1 MSIFFKKFYKDFQ
14 EYVYI
19 NEVLVAASGYT
30 IGIASYNFLKSLIDE
45 IIEPVILFIF
55 KNMIIISPIYNKYNN
70 FFNSLGNFIWL
81 TLVWI
86 ITIFLSFFV
95 IEYILNSKI
104 IGLSGIVVSN
114 KEKNDFIKN
123 KIVTKEKANIIP
135 NDKDKKEI
143 EIEEQILKEKHT
155 NFIS

>member
-95 IEYILNSKI
+95 IEYILNRKI
-104 IGLSGIVVSN
+104 IGLSSIVVSN

-143 EIEEQILKEKHT
+143 EIEEKILKEKHT

>member
-95 IEYILNSKI
+95 IEYILNRKI
-104 IGLSGIVVSN
+104 IGLSSIVVSN